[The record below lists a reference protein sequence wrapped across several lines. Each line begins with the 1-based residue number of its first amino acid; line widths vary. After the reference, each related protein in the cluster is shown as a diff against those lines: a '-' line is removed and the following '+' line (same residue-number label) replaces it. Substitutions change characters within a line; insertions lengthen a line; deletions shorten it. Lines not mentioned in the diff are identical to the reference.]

1 MDSCRWRG
9 KVVRKTFQIHF
20 EWDIVYMRSEV
31 RELAGGIGFD
41 EVDQSRIVQSISELA
56 RNIIQHAEE
65 GIITVDL
72 IEKDDQKGIF
82 IEVKDLGPGIQ
93 DMEEL
98 LRNVHTKTDKEKKGL
113 SHVAMLM
120 DDFRIQSGESGT
132 SVEVIKWLKKSSE
145 MIEKK

>member
-1 MDSCRWRG
+1 MEG

-31 RELAGGIGFD
+31 REIAKKIGFG

-65 GIITVDL
+65 GMITVEL
-72 IEKDDQKGIF
+72 IEKEDRTGLF
-82 IEVKDLGPGIQ
+82 IKVRDLGPGIP
-93 DMEEL
+93 DIDEL
-98 LRNVHTKTDKEKKGL
+98 LRNVHTKTNKEKKGL

-120 DDFRIQSGESGT
+120 DDFRIQSDDTGT
-132 SVEVIKWLKKSSE
+132 AVEVIKWLKKSEIIS
-145 MIEKK
+145 KK

>member
-1 MDSCRWRG
+1 MEG

-31 RELAGGIGFD
+31 REIAKKIGFG

-65 GIITVDL
+65 GIITVEL
-72 IEKDDQKGIF
+72 IEKDGRTGLF
-82 IEVKDLGPGIQ
+82 IKVRDLGPGIP
-93 DMEEL
+93 DIDEL
-98 LRNVHTKTDKEKKGL
+98 LRNVHTKANKEKKGL

-120 DDFRIQSGESGT
+120 DDLRIYSDETGT
-132 SVEVIKWLKKSSE
+132 AVEVIKWLDKSGMISKK
-145 MIEKK
+145 